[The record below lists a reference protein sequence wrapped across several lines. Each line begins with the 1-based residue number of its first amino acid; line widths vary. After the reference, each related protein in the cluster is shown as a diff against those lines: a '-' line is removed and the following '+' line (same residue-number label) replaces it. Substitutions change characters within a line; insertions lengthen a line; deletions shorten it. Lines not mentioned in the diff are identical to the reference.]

1 MLPVLLQAQI
11 QKFLDNN
18 LGPSGRGFTTLEIK
32 KAINTSFTTRQLSE
46 ILKSLVKLKILYFT
60 GNTKGK
66 RFVLGEYA
74 KIALA
79 NFKIDCK
86 TTSLCYQY
94 DNVRRWGHIYPN
106 NNNSILF
113 EKLKEKRMSMKK
125 YCQSLPDF
133 QKLSIESNDA
143 YREGKRKA
151 NYNLNPYLPESE
163 NHIAFNQGVCG
174 VLDHS
179 NV

>member
-1 MLPVLLQAQI
+1 MYPVLLQAQI
-11 QKFLDNN
+11 QKFLTNN

-32 KAINTSFTTRQLSE
+32 KAIDTSFTTRQLSE
-46 ILKSLVKLKILYFT
+46 ILNSLVKLKILYFT

-74 KIALA
+74 KIALV
-79 NFKIDCK
+79 NFEIDRK
-86 TTSLCYQY
+86 TIGLCYAY
-94 DNVRRWGHIYPN
+94 DTFCRWGHVYPN
-106 NNNSILF
+106 DDKILF

-133 QKLSIESNDA
+133 QKLTLESNDA

>member
-66 RFVLGEYA
+66 RFVLGKYA

-79 NFKIDCK
+79 NFKIDYK
-86 TTSLCYQY
+86 TISLCYEY
-94 DNVRRWGHIYPN
+94 DAIRRCGYVYSN
-106 NNNSILF
+106 DEKILF

-125 YCQSLPDF
+125 YCQSLPEC
-133 QKLSIESNDA
+133 QKVSL
-143 YREGKRKA
+143 
-151 NYNLNPYLPESE
+151 
-163 NHIAFNQGVCG
+163 
-174 VLDHS
+174 
-179 NV
+179 